1 VANFQVQLV
10 SGSKTWINA
19 ELQSVGGAGRRA
31 PRLTLN
37 FLMRTTTERISSQL
51 HHVRVRVFSG
61 DELIGEGAV
70 VGGDASWHGSPCLVE
85 VPVTHRMIEWVT
97 DSLPPNG
104 DASLKLKWSGILRV
118 MWRPAEG
125 DPIMTSDPVAGEWT
139 FVNIVENEMFIGVPR
154 SDWFGKVLQP
164 MGDDQYVY
172 LEVPVPKGAAQ
183 GDWNKALALVEE
195 ADKAY
200 AIGDDA
206 GVFAKLRGALD
217 ALPGAKQN
225 IVHDLPEP
233 RRSAV
238 DSLLRDVGE
247 FLHHGRHVATEGEE
261 AGSFPVNRIDAS
273 AALSMVRVMLSY
285 VSQAITAAKSAES

>member
-1 VANFQVQLV
+1 
-10 SGSKTWINA
+10 
-19 ELQSVGGAGRRA
+19 
-31 PRLTLN
+31 
-37 FLMRTTTERISSQL
+37 
-51 HHVRVRVFSG
+51 
-61 DELIGEGAV
+61 
-70 VGGDASWHGSPCLVE
+70 
-85 VPVTHRMIEWVT
+85 MIEWVT